1 MRGTSL
7 YPRMVPLF
15 WVLFWLVHPR
25 LALLDHPDGC
35 ITYSSHDALMKSL
48 KCHNDYESFVYCKWS
63 ECPDMHAPL
72 QLWFQAG
79 PSRERC
85 EPFGDEVRNADGHRT
100 VRCRYETRSFSI
112 GIQHTVFFIK
122 DDALCSSAPRKP
134 MKLSHHVR
142 ARTPVDL
149 SKYDTANGQLGIK
162 WSSPYPTSSS
172 LNKNIIYQLGYKA
185 ERQDMW
191 TIKNVTNTDVKLET
205 RLLLPG
211 HRYEA
216 RVRGRASVGQWSH
229 WSPVVTWRTKEDN
242 GQFPS
247 LYCVL
252 DGEKKVICSWEV
264 SRELDH
270 VITYQLACQR
280 NHTAPSESCCISP
293 TVTFDPSRPLVRYSC
308 SLIVSMPAHMLL
320 ELQPI
325 RSTKT
330 FWANEHICPRPPQ
343 QVSVREDG
351 NNWLVEWIEPS
362 TASKIRLYYQ
372 VRYYR
377 THDKGSSTLLNI
389 SEGSTS
395 VRILS
400 ASLSASEPHQVQVR
414 SVVIPG
420 EGSLYEGSPS
430 EWTQPE
436 DWTSHAAT
444 LPITTIVYFCV
455 ALTMVVVF
463 IILFRTVLA
472 CQRKVILW
480 VDSVPSPGKSKILT
494 EIKSATCQALIENE
508 DTYMCKVQPT
518 CISPSSSPLPPE
530 GAKNKDLE
538 QDREDYKCISLP
550 LPAEKVNGCD
560 LPVHFSGP
568 YILCQD
574 SACQSL
580 HSTCM
585 CEETKENEITSSDG
599 PSSGAFSLNG
609 EGYVSLPH
617 DSVSASTSKL
627 VSHWGA
633 NANTQKWEQNQQSEN
648 NTAWADK
655 MVDIRPDSGDPP
667 PAYSSEPPC
676 PIVRA
681 SGYCLL
687 PPPS

>member
-1 MRGTSL
+1 ML
-7 YPRMVPLF
+7 PLF
-15 WVLFWLVHPR
+15 LVLFWCLLPS
-25 LALLDHPDGC
+25 LALLAHPDGC
-35 ITYSSHDALMKSL
+35 LIHHTYSSHDALMKSL
-48 KCHNDYESFVYCKWS
+48 HCQNDYESFVYCKWR
-63 ECPDMHAPL
+63 EGPDVRAPL
-72 QLWFQAG
+72 QLWFQTEG
-79 PSRERC
+79 SRERC
-85 EPFGDEVRNADGHRT
+85 EPFGGEVRNADGHRT

-112 GIQHTVFFIK
+112 GIQHTVFFVK
-122 DDALCSSAPRKP
+122 DDNALCSSASRKP
-134 MKLSHHVR
+134 LKLSQHVR

-149 SKYDTANGQLGIK
+149 SKYDTADGSLGIK
-162 WSSPYPTSSS
+162 WSSPYPASSS

-205 RLLLPG
+205 QLLLPG

-229 WSPVVTWRTKEDN
+229 WSPVVTWRTKEDS

-280 NHTAPSESCCISP
+280 NHTAPSESCCTNP

-308 SLIVSMPAHMLL
+308 SLIVAMPAHLL
-320 ELQPI
+320 VELQPT
-325 RSTKT
+325 RSAKT
-330 FWANEHICPRPPQ
+330 FRANEHICPRPPQ

-351 NNWLVEWIEPS
+351 NNWLVDWIEPS

-377 THDKGSSTLLNI
+377 TQDEDSSTLLNI

-395 VRILS
+395 VRILG
-400 ASLSASEPHQVQVR
+400 ASLSASQPHQVQVR

-430 EWTQPE
+430 KWTEPE

-444 LPITTIVYFCV
+444 LSINTIVYFGI
-455 ALTMVVVF
+455 ALTVVGVF

-480 VDSVPSPGKSKILT
+480 VDTVPSPGKSKILS
-494 EIKSATCQALIENE
+494 EFKSATCRALMENE
-508 DTYMCKVQPT
+508 DTYICKVQQLYSLPT
-518 CISPSSSPLPPE
+518 CISPSSSSWPPE
-530 GAKNKDLE
+530 GAENKDLE
-538 QDREDYKCISLP
+538 QDRQDYKCNSLP

-560 LPVHFSGP
+560 LPLHFSGP
-568 YILCQD
+568 YILCQPLD
-574 SACQSL
+574 
-580 HSTCM
+580 STCM
-585 CEETKENEITSSDG
+585 CEETKSKVTTSDS
-599 PSSGAFSLNG
+599 PSSVDFSLNG
-609 EGYVSLPH
+609 GYVCVPH
-617 DSVSASTSKL
+617 DSVSASTSEL
-627 VSHWGA
+627 VSHWHA
-633 NANTQKWEQNQQSEN
+633 NANTQKREQNQQSAD
-648 NTAWADK
+648 NTEWADK
-655 MVDIRPDSGDPP
+655 MVDLRPDGGDPP

-676 PIVRA
+676 PTVRA
-681 SGYCLL
+681 SGYCVL